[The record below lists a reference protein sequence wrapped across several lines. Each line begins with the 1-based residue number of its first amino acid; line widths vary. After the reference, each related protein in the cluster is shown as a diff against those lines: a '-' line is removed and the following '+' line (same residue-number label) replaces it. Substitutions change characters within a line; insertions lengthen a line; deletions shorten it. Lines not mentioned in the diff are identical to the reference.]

1 MFEEIKNIKTGKKEI
16 RNFGI
21 TFGIIFLVIAGF
33 LFFKEKESYQL
44 FFYLAGSFFC
54 CGFIA
59 PAILKP
65 IYLVWMI
72 FAVVLGWIMTRL
84 VLSVLYFLI
93 VTPIGLIPR
102 LFGKQFLDLKW
113 DKKTATYWNYRSEED
128 YHVDSDYKQF

>member
-21 TFGIIFLVIAGF
+21 TFGIIFLAIAGF
-33 LFFKEKESYQL
+33 LFFKEKESSQL
-44 FFYLAGSFFC
+44 FFYLAGSFICF
-54 CGFIA
+54 GFIV

-65 IYLVWMI
+65 IYLFWMI

-102 LFGKQFLDLKW
+102 LLGKQFLDLKW
-113 DKKTATYWNYRSEED
+113 DKKTATYWNYRPEED